1 MVSPK
6 QKKRVVKAAAE
17 KGLCSLR
24 RACAYLSLSWSTFS
38 YRPKQASEKAQR
50 LVERIVALS
59 WKHPRYGYRRIRA
72 LLVKEGWTTSRKFVQ
87 AVRRSEGLQV
97 KPPKKRRHRQGVS
110 TGAPTKAKGRNHVW
124 SWDFVHDRTDNG
136 GPLKMMTLIDEYTRK
151 CLDIRVARQLTSTD
165 VLSVLSEAIEEEG
178 APSYIR
184 SDNGSEFIA
193 LQVQQWLSGNNIKAI
208 YIDPGSPWLPSEAT
222 PQRVKARITNGYIE
236 SFHNRLR
243 DECLNREVLLSV
255 AEAQIVI
262 KQWRYSYN
270 NEHPHSRLGFKSPQ
284 EFVRFLSDLGCVR
297 ATPSL
302 RQDLSYTSILKP
314 LTAGNSLT

>member
-1 MVSPK
+1 M
-6 QKKRVVKAAAE
+6 
-17 KGLCSLR
+17 
-24 RACAYLSLSWSTFS
+24 SW
-38 YRPKQASEKAQR
+38 E
-50 LVERIVALS
+50 
-59 WKHPRYGYRRIRA
+59 HPRYGYRRIRA

-97 KPPKKRRHRQGVS
+97 KPPKKRRHRQGIS
-110 TGAPTKAKGRNHVW
+110 TGPPTKATGRNHVW

-151 CLDIRVARQLTSTD
+151 CLDIRVARRLTSTD

-178 APSYIR
+178 TPSYIR

-193 LQVQQWLSGNNIKAI
+193 HQVQQWLSDKNIKAI
-208 YIDPGSPWLPSEAT
+208 YIDPGSPW
-222 PQRVKARITNGYIE
+222 QNGFIE

-255 AEAQIVI
+255 AEAQVVI
-262 KQWRYSYN
+262 EQWRQTYN

-284 EFVRFLSDLGCVR
+284 EFVRFLSDLGRVR

-314 LTAGNSLT
+314 LTPGNSLT

>member
-1 MVSPK
+1 MSPK
-6 QKKRVVKAAAE
+6 QKKRVVKEAAE
-17 KGLCSLR
+17 RGLCSLR
-24 RACAYLSLSWSTFS
+24 RACFYLSLSWSTFS
-38 YRPKQASEKAQR
+38 YRPKQASKKVQR
-50 LVERIVALS
+50 LAERIVTLS
-59 WKHPRYGYRRIRA
+59 WEHPRYGYRRIRA

-110 TGAPTKAKGRNHVW
+110 TGPPTKANGRNHVW

-165 VLSVLSEAIEEEG
+165 VLSVLSEAIDEEG

-193 LQVQQWLSGNNIKAI
+193 HQVQQWLSDKNIKAI
-208 YIDPGSPWLPSEAT
+208 YIDPGSPW
-222 PQRVKARITNGYIE
+222 QNGFIE

-255 AEAQIVI
+255 AEAQVVI
-262 KQWRYSYN
+262 EQWRHTYN

-284 EFVRFLSDLGCVR
+284 EFVTFLSDLGRVR

-302 RQDLSYTSILKP
+302 RQELSYTSILKP
-314 LTAGNSLT
+314 LTPGNSLT

>member
-6 QKKRVVKAAAE
+6 QKKRVVKDAADR
-17 KGLCSLR
+17 GLCSLR
-24 RACAYLSLSWSTFS
+24 RACAYLSLSWSTYS
-38 YRPKQASEKAQR
+38 YRPKQANKKAQR
-50 LVERIVALS
+50 LAERIVALS
-59 WKHPRYGYRRIRA
+59 WEHPRYGYRRIRA

-87 AVRRSEGLQV
+87 AVRRLEGLQV
-97 KPPKKRRHRQGVS
+97 KPPKKRRHRQGIS
-110 TGAPTKAKGRNHVW
+110 TGPPTKATGRNHVW

-151 CLDIRVARQLTSTD
+151 CLSIRVARQLTSSD

-193 LQVQQWLSGNNIKAI
+193 HQVQQWLSDKKIKAI
-208 YIDPGSPWLPSEAT
+208 YIDPGSPW
-222 PQRVKARITNGYIE
+222 QNGFIE

-255 AEAQIVI
+255 AEAQMVI
-262 KQWRYSYN
+262 EQWRQTYN
-270 NEHPHSRLGFKSPQ
+270 HEHPHSRLGFKSPQ
-284 EFVRFLSDLGCVR
+284 EFVRFLSDLGSVR

-314 LTAGNSLT
+314 LIPGNSLT

>member
-50 LVERIVALS
+50 LVERIVSLS

-97 KPPKKRRHRQGVS
+97 KPPKKGRHRQGVS
-110 TGAPTKAKGRNHVW
+110 TGSPTKAKGRNHVW

-151 CLDIRVARQLTSTD
+151 CLDYPGRSSTHLNRCPSLCLARPLKRRD
-165 VLSVLSEAIEEEG
+165 LPAISVVTTAVSSLLIKCS
-178 APSYIR
+178 
-184 SDNGSEFIA
+184 
-193 LQVQQWLSGNNIKAI
+193 SGCPVINIKAI
-208 YIDPGSPWLPSEAT
+208 YIDPGSPLAKTVSSS
-222 PQRVKARITNGYIE
+222 R
-236 SFHNRLR
+236 FH
-243 DECLNREVLLSV
+243 
-255 AEAQIVI
+255 
-262 KQWRYSYN
+262 
-270 NEHPHSRLGFKSPQ
+270 
-284 EFVRFLSDLGCVR
+284 
-297 ATPSL
+297 
-302 RQDLSYTSILKP
+302 KP
-314 LTAGNSLT
+314 LTR